1 MRHAL
6 HKSFPCLANTRTSGK
21 WSGITLCCRHPGR
34 VQKGHFWDVLGKSW
48 WPGPTASLHRW
59 GRGGGNKFPSSW
71 HEGWNTGEMPITAA
85 KVAALLIL
93 PKQGIRHIFHQDST
107 PYARPPFPLVSPAIS
122 SGPFIVYS
130 TRGITQPRANS
141 HFTDWWSA
149 PWAICLFT

>member
-1 MRHAL
+1 MLCTNHFHAWQ
-6 HKSFPCLANTRTSGK
+6 T
-21 WSGITLCCRHPGR
+21 PGLQGSEAALR
-34 VQKGHFWDVLGKSW
+34 CVADTQGGCKKGTFEMF
-48 WPGPTASLHRW
+48 W
-59 GRGGGNKFPSSW
+59 GRAGGQVPRLLYTGEDGGGGNKFPSSW

-93 PKQGIRHIFHQDST
+93 PKQGIRHIFRQDST

-149 PWAICLFT
+149 P